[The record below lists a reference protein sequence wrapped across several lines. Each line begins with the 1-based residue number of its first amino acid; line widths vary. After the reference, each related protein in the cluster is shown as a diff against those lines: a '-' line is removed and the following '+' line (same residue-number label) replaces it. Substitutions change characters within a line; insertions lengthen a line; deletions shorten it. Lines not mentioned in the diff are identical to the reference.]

1 MKKTAGIIAL
11 LLVAVIFGTAFSFQS
26 IAAQLLGPFYLNAA
40 RLTLG
45 GAVLIPF
52 LFRKDRFR
60 KKDLLTASFLD
71 GMILFLA
78 PNIQQVAIKDTPVG
92 KTGFITALYIV
103 LVPLLSFF
111 LFRKRPGRRACISL
125 LIALAGLYLLCGLTP
140 DDLAFRT
147 HDLYLIATAVL
158 FALQILVIERYAER
172 VDPFKFCCLAFLFSG
187 ILSLICALLFET
199 FDAAM
204 MQKALPSIF
213 YLGIVSTGIGYTLQ
227 PIGQRYVPSMEASL
241 LMSLESVFSVLAGY
255 LILHQSLSSRELLG
269 CILMFAAVILCQI
282 PDNKKIG

>member
-1 MKKTAGIIAL
+1 MKKMMGIVCL
-11 LLVAVIFGTAFSFQS
+11 LAVAIIFGTAFSFQS

-45 GAVLIPF
+45 GLVLVPF
-52 LFRKDRFR
+52 LFRKDGFL

-78 PNIQQVAIKDTPVG
+78 PNIQQIAIKDTPVG

-103 LVPLLSFF
+103 LVPLLSF
-111 LFRKRPGRRACISL
+111 LFYRKRPGKKALISL
-125 LIALAGLYLLCGLTP
+125 MIALIGLYLLCGLTAS
-140 DDLAFRT
+140 DLSLRP
-147 HDLYLIATAVL
+147 HDLYLIITAVF
-158 FALQILVIERYAER
+158 FALQILVIERYADK

-187 ILSLICALLFET
+187 LLSFVCALFESY
-199 FDAAM
+199 DAAM
-204 MQKALPSIF
+204 MQKALPSIL

-227 PIGQRYVPSMEASL
+227 PIGQRIVPSMEASL
-241 LMSLESVFSVLAGY
+241 LMSLESVFSALAGY
-255 LILHQSLSSRELLG
+255 LILHQTLSSREILG

-282 PDNKKIG
+282 PEKKKE